1 VSDRALREAVL
12 ATARRLVTEGLTR
25 GTSGNVSARA
35 EDGFLITPS
44 GVPYDR
50 ISSSDVVEMGMD
62 GAVRV
67 GIREP
72 SSERRIHR
80 DLYLARPEV
89 TAVVHAHPPFSTTIA
104 CLRRDLPAVH
114 YEIGL
119 AGGHDVRCAAYATY
133 GTEELSR
140 AVLAAMERRQA
151 CLLANHGLLSVGTS
165 LELAFRV
172 ARTVE
177 TVAEVY
183 WRALSVGEP
192 VILDPEEMAR
202 VLEKFADYG
211 RG

>member
-1 VSDRALREAVL
+1 MSDRALRDAVL
-12 ATARRLVTEGLTR
+12 ATARRLVAEGLTR
-25 GTSGNVSARA
+25 GTSGNVSARG

-50 ISSSDVVEMGMD
+50 ISSSDVVEMGLD

-72 SSERRIHR
+72 SSEWRFHR
-80 DLYLARPEV
+80 DLYASRPDV
-89 TAVVHAHPPFSTTIA
+89 AAVVHAHPPFATSIA

-140 AVLAAMERRQA
+140 AVLSAMEGRRA
-151 CLLANHGLLSVGTS
+151 CLLANHGLVTIGAS
-165 LELAFRV
+165 LELALRL

-177 TVAEVY
+177 TVAEIY

-192 VILDPEEMAR
+192 VILDQEEMAR
-202 VLEKFADYG
+202 VIEKLADYG

>member
-72 SSERRIHR
+72 SSEWRIHR